1 MARIYVA
8 SSWRNKYYSEVVEAL
23 RAAGHEVYDFRNPP
37 HGGAGFH
44 WTDIDENAPNWTFEE
59 YAGGLQHPLAEKQ
72 FQADIN
78 ALYWA
83 DICVLVL
90 PCGRSAHTEAG
101 FMAGKGKRVVVYI
114 PEMQEPELM
123 YKLFNGVVNDI
134 DGLLKQITIVWDKG
148 REFTK
153 VDLGL
158 SVYWA
163 DRNIGALTEDDP
175 GDLVGWKKIGQ
186 KVRLAYRNGQFVKIP
201 NNWRLP
207 TWNEAVEVIKNCTC
221 EVKKSGEQWGELF
234 TGPSGESIFLPYGG
248 SIDLQYEEDNKGFNS
263 NGFYL
268 CRTLRYDNSTFMRLD
283 GKPLKMENSG
293 VLELLMSARLVISK
307 GKETNG
313 QEK

>member
-8 SSWRNKYYSEVVEAL
+8 SSWRNKYYPEVVEAL
-23 RAAGHEVYDFRNPP
+23 RSSGHEVYDFRNPP
-37 HGGAGFH
+37 HGGNGFH
-44 WTDIDENAPNWTFEE
+44 WTDIDENAPNWTFEQ
-59 YAGGLQHPLAEKQ
+59 YAEGLLHPLAEKQ

-101 FMAGKGKRVVVYI
+101 YMAGKGKKVVVYI

-123 YKLFNGVVNDI
+123 YKLFNGVVHDI
-134 DGLLKQITIVWDKG
+134 DGLKNYISTMWNKG

-186 KVRLAYRNGQFVKIP
+186 KVRLAYRNGQFVKCP

-207 TWNEAVEVIKNCTC
+207 TWDEAVEVVKNCTC
-221 EVKKSGEQWGELF
+221 EVKRFGEQWGELF

-248 SIDLQYEEDNKGFNS
+248 SLDLCHEDDNKGVNDH
-263 NGFYL
+263 GYYL
-268 CRTLRYDNSTFMRLD
+268 CRTLRYDNSTFMRLE
-283 GKPLKMENSG
+283 GKPLKMENCG
-293 VLELLMSARLVISK
+293 TLELLMSARLVISK
-307 GKETNG
+307 G
-313 QEK
+313 Q